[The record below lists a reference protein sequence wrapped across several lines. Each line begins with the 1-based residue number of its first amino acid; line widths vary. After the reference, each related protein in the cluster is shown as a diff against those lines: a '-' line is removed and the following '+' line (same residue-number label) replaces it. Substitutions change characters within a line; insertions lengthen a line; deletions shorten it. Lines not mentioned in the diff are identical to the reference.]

1 MSAMRVTTADGE
13 TIRGL
18 PPGPALPAFVQSLNW
33 VYRPIPWMR
42 SLAARYGDYA
52 TVRAPGHAPVVFV
65 TDPEAI
71 QQVFAASAD
80 ELHAGEGNAILLPLV
95 GQNSLLLL
103 DGNRHRRERKLLMPP
118 FHGERMQAYA
128 DVMRQVTDQV
138 AASWRQRRKVTLLS
152 EFQQITLDIILRAVF
167 GLNEGAAMDDFRNL
181 MRQTLQ
187 SVIRPAA
194 LLLVRGDGTM
204 RAERLLRALGPLTP
218 WNRFQSLKAK
228 VDARLHSEIRA
239 RRQQPTGGVD
249 ILSLLLSARDEKGEL
264 MGDDELRDEMMTL
277 VVAGHETTAV
287 SLAWAVYLLHAN
299 PDALARARAELG
311 KVVGPRAV
319 TARDVP
325 QLEYLDACIKES
337 MRLQPVLP
345 LVARVVRGGPYRL
358 GPYELPEGTAIT
370 PCIYLTHRRPDLWSE
385 PARFRPERFLDA
397 KPPPHHFFPFGG
409 GLRRCIGMAFAQFEM
424 KIVLAQL
431 LRREMKLPD
440 GYQGRMRRRGITF
453 AIEDGLPVTFA

>member
-1 MSAMRVTTADGE
+1 MH
-13 TIRGL
+13 
-18 PPGPALPAFVQSLNW
+18 
-33 VYRPIPWMR
+33 
-42 SLAARYGDYA
+42 SLAERYGDYV
-52 TVRAPGHAPVVFV
+52 TFRAPGHAPMVFV
-65 TDPEAI
+65 SDPEAI

-80 ELHAGEGNAILLPLV
+80 ELHAGEGNAILLALV
-95 GQNSLLLL
+95 GPNSLLLL
-103 DGNRHRRERKLLMPP
+103 DGSRHRRERKLLMPP

-128 DVMRQVTDQV
+128 DVMRQVTDRV
-138 AASWRQRRKVTLLS
+138 TSSWRARRKVTLLE
-152 EFQQITLDIILRAVF
+152 EFQRITLDIILHAVF
-167 GLNEGAAMDDFRNL
+167 GLDEGAAMEDFRDL

-187 SVIRPAA
+187 SVARPAVLMLA
-194 LLLVRGDGTM
+194 RGDGTV
-204 RAERLLRALGPLTP
+204 RAEGLLRALGPLVP
-218 WNRFQSLKAK
+218 WNRFQSWKAK

-239 RRQQPTGGVD
+239 RRRRPTGGVD
-249 ILSLLLSARDEKGEL
+249 ILSLLLSTRDEKGGL
-264 MGDDELRDEMMTL
+264 MGDDELHDEMMTL

-287 SLAWAVYLLHAN
+287 SLTWTVYLLLTN
-299 PDALARARAELG
+299 PDALARARAELR
-311 KVVGPRAV
+311 KVVGDRVV

-358 GPYELPEGTAIT
+358 GPYELPEGTAIN

-431 LRREMKLPD
+431 LRHDMKLPNN
-440 GYQGRMRRRGITF
+440 YRGRMRRRGITF
-453 AIEDGLPVTFA
+453 AIEDGLPLTFG